1 MKNYLTIDKKNE
13 ITIDIKKSKF
23 IAQSYPVATQ
33 EEITEIL
40 EECRKKHYK
49 STHVTYAYVFGK
61 NMEKQKASDDGEP
74 SGTAGKPILDVIL
87 NKTLTNVL
95 VVVIRYFGGTKLGAS
110 GLIRAYSQ
118 SASGVINED
127 NIVLQQYSS
136 LIDIIIDYT
145 LQASLDNSLRKKDYS
160 PYKIDYTETVK
171 MSYIVS
177 YDEEEAFIALVR
189 EETNDRFKYDITE
202 NTYIKISINK

>member
-1 MKNYLTIDKKNE
+1 MKNYLTIEKKNE

-23 IAQSYPVATQ
+23 IAQSYPVTTQ

-87 NKTLTNVL
+87 NKKLTNIL
-95 VVVIRYFGGTKLGAS
+95 VIVIRYFGGTKLGAS

-118 SASGVINED
+118 SASDVINED

-145 LQASLDNSLRKKDYS
+145 LQASLDNSLRKKDYF
-160 PYKIDYTETVK
+160 PYKIEYTETVK

-189 EETNDRFKYDITE
+189 EKTNDRFKYDIAE
-202 NTYIKISINK
+202 NTYIKTPINK